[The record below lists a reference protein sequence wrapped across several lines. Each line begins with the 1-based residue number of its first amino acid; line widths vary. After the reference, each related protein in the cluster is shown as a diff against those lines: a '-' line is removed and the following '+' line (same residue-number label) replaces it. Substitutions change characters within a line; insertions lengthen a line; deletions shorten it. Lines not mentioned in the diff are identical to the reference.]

1 MAASIE
7 KRMQLGTLRLYLA
20 KIGGSVRGLLA
31 RVKLHLASAYPAKRL
46 WQAPG
51 EIVCERNSG

>member
-1 MAASIE
+1 
-7 KRMQLGTLRLYLA
+7 MQLGTLRLYLA